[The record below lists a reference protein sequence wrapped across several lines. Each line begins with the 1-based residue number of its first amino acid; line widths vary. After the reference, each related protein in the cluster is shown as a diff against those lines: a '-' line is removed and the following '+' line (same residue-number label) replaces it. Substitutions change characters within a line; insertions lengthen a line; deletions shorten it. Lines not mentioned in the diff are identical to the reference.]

1 MLEGKGKLGLK
12 WADSL
17 DEGIGD
23 GDSMEVS
30 DNNAN
35 LVGDQLG
42 RPRQCN
48 GTCWERIGALEP
60 TLDRFADMVDMLAGA
75 GGLVSPAMRLAV
87 GQHKGKMA
95 REWDESVFQASE
107 RAKAEAVVNAAE
119 KRVHKRAEQEKRA
132 EEA

>member
-1 MLEGKGKLGLK
+1 MREGKGKLGLK

-35 LVGDQLG
+35 SVGDQLG
-42 RPRQCN
+42 RPQQYN
-48 GTCWERIGALEP
+48 GTCGERIGTLEP
-60 TLDRFADMVDMLAGA
+60 TLDRFAETVEMLVVA
-75 GGLVSPAMRLAV
+75 GGLVSLAMRLAV
-87 GQHKGKMA
+87 EQHKEKIA

-107 RAKAEAVVNAAE
+107 RAKAEAVVKGAE